1 MFDFLEDH
9 EVFDRSGDLTLV
21 HFVNQVM
28 DTAVL
33 VKNYG
38 KGNEEVFVVAGD
50 LEDYPTTLADAAD
63 YEWVHPDDR
72 DWSQD
77 DCF

>member
-9 EVFDRSGDLTLV
+9 EVFDREGDTALV
-21 HFVNQVM
+21 HFLTQTLE
-28 DTAVL
+28 TAVL

-38 KGNEEVFVVAGD
+38 KENEEVFVVAGD
-50 LEDYPTTLADAAD
+50 LEDYPTTLAGAAD